1 MKSSLRSRIDPFIVM
16 DIMERANAVEKK
28 GQTVVHMEVGQPGT
42 SAPKAAKDFLKA
54 SMEDNPMGYTVALGL
69 PDLRKKIAE
78 LYGDWYGL
86 DVDWNRIIITG
97 GSSAGFI
104 LSFTAL
110 FDKLDKVG
118 LPNPGYPSYRQIIK
132 TLDLDPVLI
141 NTTKKN
147 KFQPTPNDLSRYNI
161 NGLLIASPG
170 NPTGSMIEREPLE
183 ALVNYCVDRKV
194 SLISDEIYHGIQYDM
209 KPSTVLEYTDSC
221 YIINSFSKYFSM
233 TGWRIGWIIVPKEHV
248 RVVERI
254 QQNMFICASHASQIL
269 ALGSFDSKNELE
281 KNLETYRENRKILL
295 SALPEMGFNNIAPPD
310 GAFYLYIDISEFS
323 SDSYDFTIKMLN
335 IGGVA
340 ITPGIDFDP
349 IKGKSKIRIS
359 YARSTPEILKGI
371 KRMKIFMDEK
381 KIFIMKNSVKG

>member
-1 MKSSLRSRIDPFIVM
+1 MRSSERSKIDPFIVM

-42 SAPKAAKDFLKA
+42 SAPQSAKDFLKA

-86 DVDWNRIIITG
+86 DVDWNRIVITG

-104 LSFTAL
+104 LAFTSL

-118 LPNPGYPSYRQIIK
+118 LPNPGYPSYRQIMK
-132 TLDLDPVLI
+132 TLNLEPVLI
-141 NTTKKN
+141 NTTEKN
-147 KFQPTPNDLSRYNI
+147 RFHPTPNDLSRYNI

-183 ALVNYCVDRKV
+183 ALVSYCVDRKI

-209 KPSTVLEYTDSC
+209 KPSTVLEYSDSC

-269 ALGSFDSKNELE
+269 ALGSFESKSELE
-281 KNLETYRENRKILL
+281 KNLETYRENRKLL
-295 SALPEMGFNNIAPPD
+295 LAALPEMGFNNIAPPD

-335 IGGVA
+335 VGGVA

-371 KRMKIFMDEK
+371 ERMKIFMDK
-381 KIFIMKNSVKG
+381 KKYL

>member
-1 MKSSLRSRIDPFIVM
+1 MKSSQRSRIDPFIVM

-104 LSFTAL
+104 LAFTAL

-132 TLDLDPVLI
+132 TLNLNPILI
-141 NTTKKN
+141 NTTEKN
-147 KFQPTPNDLSRYNI
+147 KFQPTPNDLSRYDI

-183 ALVNYCVDRKV
+183 ALVNYCVDKKI

-209 KPSTVLEYTDSC
+209 KPSTLLEYTNSC

-233 TGWRIGWIIVPKEHV
+233 TGWRIGWIIVPKDHV

-269 ALGSFDSKNELE
+269 ALGSFECKNELE

-295 SALPEMGFNNIAPPD
+295 AALSEMGFNNIAPPD
-310 GAFYLYIDISEFS
+310 GAFYLYIDISAFS
-323 SDSYDFTIKMLN
+323 SDSYDFTIKMLK

-371 KRMKIFMDEK
+371 ERMKIFMDK
-381 KIFIMKNSVKG
+381 KKYL

>member
-42 SAPKAAKDFLKA
+42 SAPQAAKDFLKA

-86 DVDWNRIIITG
+86 DVDWNRIVITG

-104 LSFTAL
+104 LAFTSL

-118 LPNPGYPSYRQIIK
+118 LPNPGYPSYRQIMK
-132 TLDLDPVLI
+132 TLNLEPVLI
-141 NTTKKN
+141 NTTEKN
-147 KFQPTPNDLSRYNI
+147 RFHPTPNDLSRYNI

-183 ALVNYCVDRKV
+183 ALVSYCVDRKV

-209 KPSTVLEYTDSC
+209 KPSTVLEYSDSC

-269 ALGSFDSKNELE
+269 ALGSFESKSELE
-281 KNLETYRENRKILL
+281 KNLETYRENRKLL
-295 SALPEMGFNNIAPPD
+295 LAALPEMGFNNIAPPD

-335 IGGVA
+335 VGGVA

-371 KRMKIFMDEK
+371 ERMKKFMDK
-381 KIFIMKNSVKG
+381 KKYL

>member
-1 MKSSLRSRIDPFIVM
+1 MKSSQRSRIDPFIVM

-104 LSFTAL
+104 LAFTAL

-132 TLDLDPVLI
+132 TLNLDPILI
-141 NTTKKN
+141 NTTEKN
-147 KFQPTPNDLSRYNI
+147 KFQPTPNDLSRYDI

-183 ALVNYCVDRKV
+183 ALVNYCVDKKI

-209 KPSTVLEYTDSC
+209 KPSTLLEYTNSC

-233 TGWRIGWIIVPKEHV
+233 TGWRIGWIIVPKDHV

-269 ALGSFDSKNELE
+269 ALGSFECKNELE

-295 SALPEMGFNNIAPPD
+295 AALSEMGFNNIAPPD
-310 GAFYLYIDISEFS
+310 GAFYLYIDISAFS

-371 KRMKIFMDEK
+371 ERMKIFMDK
-381 KIFIMKNSVKG
+381 KKYL

>member
-1 MKSSLRSRIDPFIVM
+1 MKSSERSKIDPFIVM

-42 SAPKAAKDFLKA
+42 SAPQAAKDFLKA

-86 DVDWNRIIITG
+86 DVDWNRIVITG

-104 LSFTAL
+104 LAFTSL

-118 LPNPGYPSYRQIIK
+118 LPNPGYPSYRQIMK
-132 TLDLDPVLI
+132 TLNLEPVLI
-141 NTTKKN
+141 NTTEKN
-147 KFQPTPNDLSRYNI
+147 RFHPTPNDLSRYNI

-183 ALVNYCVDRKV
+183 ALVSYCVDRKV

-209 KPSTVLEYTDSC
+209 KPSTVLEYSDNC

-269 ALGSFDSKNELE
+269 ALGSFESKSELE
-281 KNLETYRENRKILL
+281 KNLETYRENRKLL
-295 SALPEMGFNNIAPPD
+295 LAALPEMGFNNIAPPD

-335 IGGVA
+335 VGGVA

-371 KRMKIFMDEK
+371 ERMKIFMDK
-381 KIFIMKNSVKG
+381 KKYL

>member
-1 MKSSLRSRIDPFIVM
+1 MKSSERSKIDPFIVM

-42 SAPKAAKDFLKA
+42 SAPQAAKDFLKA

-86 DVDWNRIIITG
+86 DVDWNRIVITG

-104 LSFTAL
+104 LAFTSL

-118 LPNPGYPSYRQIIK
+118 LPNPGYPSYRQIMK
-132 TLDLDPVLI
+132 TLNLEPVLI
-141 NTTKKN
+141 NTTEKN
-147 KFQPTPNDLSRYNI
+147 RFHPTPNDLSRYNI

-183 ALVNYCVDRKV
+183 ALVSYCVDRKV

-209 KPSTVLEYTDSC
+209 KPSTVLEYSDSC

-269 ALGSFDSKNELE
+269 ALGSFESKSELE
-281 KNLETYRENRKILL
+281 KNLETYRENRKLL
-295 SALPEMGFNNIAPPD
+295 LAALPEMGFNNIAPPD

-335 IGGVA
+335 VGGVA

-371 KRMKIFMDEK
+371 ERMKIFMDK
-381 KIFIMKNSVKG
+381 KKYL

>member
-1 MKSSLRSRIDPFIVM
+1 MKSSKRSIINPFIVM
-16 DIMERANAVEKK
+16 DIMERANAIEQK

-42 SAPKAAKDFLKA
+42 SAPEAAKNFLKKA
-54 SMEDNPMGYTVALGL
+54 MEDNPMGYTVALGL

-104 LSFTAL
+104 LAFTAL

-118 LPNPGYPSYRQIIK
+118 LANPGYPSYRQIMK
-132 TLDLDPVLI
+132 TLNLDPILI
-141 NTTKKN
+141 NTTEKN
-147 KFQPTPNDLSRYNI
+147 KFQPTPSDLSRYNI

-170 NPTGSMIEREPLE
+170 NPTGSMIDREPLE
-183 ALVNYCVDRKV
+183 ALVNYCADRKI

-209 KPSTVLEYTDSC
+209 QPSTVLEFSDNC

-233 TGWRIGWIIVPKEHV
+233 TGWRIGWIVVPKEHV
-248 RVVERI
+248 RIVERI

-269 ALGSFDSKNELE
+269 AIGAFEGKVELE
-281 KNLETYRENRKILL
+281 KNLMTYRENRENLL
-295 SALPEMGFNNIAPPD
+295 NALPEFGFNNIAPPD

-323 SDSYDFTIKMLN
+323 SDSYDFVKKMLDV
-335 IGGVA
+335 GGVA

-349 IKGKSKIRIS
+349 INGKSKIRLS
-359 YARSTPEILKGI
+359 YARSTPEILNGI
-371 KRMKIFMDEK
+371 ERIKIFMREK
-381 KIFIMKNSVKG
+381 KYLQ

>member
-1 MKSSLRSRIDPFIVM
+1 MKSSERSKIDPFIVM

-28 GQTVVHMEVGQPGT
+28 GQTIVHMEVGQPGT
-42 SAPKAAKDFLKA
+42 SAPQAAKDFLKA

-104 LSFTAL
+104 LAFTSL

-118 LPNPGYPSYRQIIK
+118 LPNPGYPSYRQIMK
-132 TLDLDPVLI
+132 TLNLEPVLI
-141 NTTKKN
+141 NTTEKN
-147 KFQPTPNDLSRYNI
+147 RFHPTPNDLSRYNI

-170 NPTGSMIEREPLE
+170 NPTGSMIEREPLQ
-183 ALVNYCVDRKV
+183 ALVSYCVDRKV

-209 KPSTVLEYTDSC
+209 KPSTVLEYSDSC

-269 ALGSFDSKNELE
+269 ALGSFESKSELE
-281 KNLETYRENRKILL
+281 KNLETYRENRKLL
-295 SALPEMGFNNIAPPD
+295 LAALPEMGFNNIAPPD

-335 IGGVA
+335 VGGVA

-371 KRMKIFMDEK
+371 ERMRIFMDK
-381 KIFIMKNSVKG
+381 KKYL

>member
-1 MKSSLRSRIDPFIVM
+1 MKSSERSKIDPFIVM

-86 DVDWNRIIITG
+86 DVDWNRIVITG

-104 LSFTAL
+104 LAFTSL

-118 LPNPGYPSYRQIIK
+118 LPNPGYPSYRQIMK
-132 TLDLDPVLI
+132 TLNLEPVLI
-141 NTTKKN
+141 NTTEKN
-147 KFQPTPNDLSRYNI
+147 RFHPTPNDLSRYNI

-183 ALVNYCVDRKV
+183 ALVSYCVDRKI

-209 KPSTVLEYTDSC
+209 KPSTVLEYSDNC

-269 ALGSFDSKNELE
+269 ALGSFESKSELE
-281 KNLETYRENRKILL
+281 KNLETYRENRKLL
-295 SALPEMGFNNIAPPD
+295 LAALPEMGLNNIAPPD

-323 SDSYDFTIKMLN
+323 SDSYDFTIKMLDV
-335 IGGVA
+335 GGVA

-371 KRMKIFMDEK
+371 ERMKIFMDK
-381 KIFIMKNSVKG
+381 KKYL

>member
-1 MKSSLRSRIDPFIVM
+1 MKSSQRSRIDPFIVM

-42 SAPKAAKDFLKA
+42 SAPRAAKDFLKA

-104 LSFTAL
+104 LAFTAL

-132 TLDLDPVLI
+132 TLNLNPILI
-141 NTTKKN
+141 NTTEKN
-147 KFQPTPNDLSRYNI
+147 KFQPTPNDLSRYDI

-183 ALVNYCVDRKV
+183 ALVNYCVDKKI

-209 KPSTVLEYTDSC
+209 KPSTLLEYTNSC

-233 TGWRIGWIIVPKEHV
+233 TGWRIGWIIVPKDHV

-269 ALGSFDSKNELE
+269 ALGSFECKNELE

-295 SALPEMGFNNIAPPD
+295 AALSEMGFNNIAPPD
-310 GAFYLYIDISEFS
+310 GAFYLYIDISAFS

-371 KRMKIFMDEK
+371 ERMKIFMDK
-381 KIFIMKNSVKG
+381 KKYL

>member
-1 MKSSLRSRIDPFIVM
+1 MKSSQRSRIDPFIVM

-104 LSFTAL
+104 LAFTAL

-132 TLDLDPVLI
+132 TLNLNPILI
-141 NTTKKN
+141 NTTEKN
-147 KFQPTPNDLSRYNI
+147 KFQPTPNDLSRYDI

-183 ALVNYCVDRKV
+183 ALVNYCVDKKI

-209 KPSTVLEYTDSC
+209 KPSTLLEYTNSC

-233 TGWRIGWIIVPKEHV
+233 TGWRIGWIIVPKDHV

-269 ALGSFDSKNELE
+269 ALGSFECKNELE

-295 SALPEMGFNNIAPPD
+295 AALSEMGFNNIAPPD
-310 GAFYLYIDISEFS
+310 GAFYLYIDISAFS

-359 YARSTPEILKGI
+359 YARSTPEILRGI
-371 KRMKIFMDEK
+371 ERMKIFMDK
-381 KIFIMKNSVKG
+381 KKYL

>member
-209 KPSTVLEYTDSC
+209 KPSTALEYTDSC

-269 ALGSFDSKNELE
+269 ALGSFESKNELE

-381 KIFIMKNSVKG
+381 KYL

>member
-1 MKSSLRSRIDPFIVM
+1 MKSSERSRIDPFIVM

-42 SAPKAAKDFLKA
+42 SAPQAAKDFLKA

-86 DVDWNRIIITG
+86 DVDWNRIVITG

-104 LSFTAL
+104 LAFTSL

-118 LPNPGYPSYRQIIK
+118 LPNPGYPSYRQIMK
-132 TLDLDPVLI
+132 TLNLEPVLI
-141 NTTKKN
+141 NTTEKN
-147 KFQPTPNDLSRYNI
+147 RFHPTPNDLSRYNI

-183 ALVNYCVDRKV
+183 ALVSYCVDRKV

-209 KPSTVLEYTDSC
+209 KPSTVLEYSDSC

-269 ALGSFDSKNELE
+269 ALGSFESKSELE
-281 KNLETYRENRKILL
+281 KNLETYRENRKLL
-295 SALPEMGFNNIAPPD
+295 LAALPEMGFNNIAPPD

-335 IGGVA
+335 VGGVA

-349 IKGKSKIRIS
+349 VKGKSKIRIS

-371 KRMKIFMDEK
+371 ERMKIFMDK
-381 KIFIMKNSVKG
+381 KKYL

>member
-1 MKSSLRSRIDPFIVM
+1 MKSSQRSRIDPFIVM

-28 GQTVVHMEVGQPGT
+28 GQTVVHMEVGHPGT

-104 LSFTAL
+104 LAFTAL

-132 TLDLDPVLI
+132 TLNLDPILI
-141 NTTKKN
+141 NTTEKN
-147 KFQPTPNDLSRYNI
+147 KFQPTPNDLSRYDI

-183 ALVNYCVDRKV
+183 ALVNYCVDKKI

-209 KPSTVLEYTDSC
+209 KPSTLLEYTNSC

-233 TGWRIGWIIVPKEHV
+233 TGWRIGWIIVPKDHV

-269 ALGSFDSKNELE
+269 ALGSFECKNELE

-295 SALPEMGFNNIAPPD
+295 AALSEMGFNNIAPPD
-310 GAFYLYIDISEFS
+310 GAFYLYIDISAFS

-371 KRMKIFMDEK
+371 ERMKIFMDK
-381 KIFIMKNSVKG
+381 KKYL

>member
-1 MKSSLRSRIDPFIVM
+1 MKSSLRSRIDSFIVM

-42 SAPKAAKDFLKA
+42 SAPQSAKDFLKA

-86 DVDWNRIIITG
+86 DVDWNRIVITG

-104 LSFTAL
+104 LAFTSL

-118 LPNPGYPSYRQIIK
+118 LPNPGYPSYRQIMK
-132 TLDLDPVLI
+132 TLNLEPVLI
-141 NTTKKN
+141 NTTEKN
-147 KFQPTPNDLSRYNI
+147 RFHPTPNDLSRYNI

-183 ALVNYCVDRKV
+183 ALVSYCVDRKV

-209 KPSTVLEYTDSC
+209 KPSTVLESSDSC
-221 YIINSFSKYFSM
+221 SVINSFSKYFSM

-269 ALGSFDSKNELE
+269 ALGSFESKSELE
-281 KNLETYRENRKILL
+281 KNLETYRENRKLL
-295 SALPEMGFNNIAPPD
+295 LAALPEMGFNNIAPPD

-335 IGGVA
+335 VGGVA

-371 KRMKIFMDEK
+371 ERMKIFMDK
-381 KIFIMKNSVKG
+381 KKYL

>member
-1 MKSSLRSRIDPFIVM
+1 MKSSERSKIDPFIVM

-42 SAPKAAKDFLKA
+42 SAPQAAKDFLKA

-86 DVDWNRIIITG
+86 DVDWNRIVITG

-104 LSFTAL
+104 LAFTSL

-118 LPNPGYPSYRQIIK
+118 LPNPGYPSYRQIMK
-132 TLDLDPVLI
+132 TLNLEPVLI
-141 NTTKKN
+141 NTTEKN
-147 KFQPTPNDLSRYNI
+147 RFHPTPNDLSRYNI

-183 ALVNYCVDRKV
+183 ALVSYCVDRKV

-209 KPSTVLEYTDSC
+209 KPSTVLEYSDNC

-269 ALGSFDSKNELE
+269 ALGSFESKNELE

-295 SALPEMGFNNIAPPD
+295 AALPEMGFNNIAPPD

-359 YARSTPEILKGI
+359 YARSTPEILMGI
-371 KRMKIFMDEK
+371 ERMKIFMDEK
-381 KIFIMKNSVKG
+381 KYL

>member
-1 MKSSLRSRIDPFIVM
+1 
-16 DIMERANAVEKK
+16 
-28 GQTVVHMEVGQPGT
+28 
-42 SAPKAAKDFLKA
+42 
-54 SMEDNPMGYTVALGL
+54 
-69 PDLRKKIAE
+69 
-78 LYGDWYGL
+78 
-86 DVDWNRIIITG
+86 
-97 GSSAGFI
+97 
-104 LSFTAL
+104 
-110 FDKLDKVG
+110 
-118 LPNPGYPSYRQIIK
+118 
-132 TLDLDPVLI
+132 
-141 NTTKKN
+141 
-147 KFQPTPNDLSRYNI
+147 
-161 NGLLIASPG
+161 
-170 NPTGSMIEREPLE
+170 MIEREPLE

-269 ALGSFDSKNELE
+269 ALGSFESKNELE

-295 SALPEMGFNNIAPPD
+295 SALPEIGFNNIAPPD

-381 KIFIMKNSVKG
+381 KYL

>member
-209 KPSTVLEYTDSC
+209 KPSTALEYTDSC

-269 ALGSFDSKNELE
+269 ALGSFESKNELE

-359 YARSTPEILKGI
+359 YARSTPEILNGI

-381 KIFIMKNSVKG
+381 KYL

>member
-1 MKSSLRSRIDPFIVM
+1 MRSSERSKIDPFIVM

-42 SAPKAAKDFLKA
+42 SAPQSAKDFLKA

-86 DVDWNRIIITG
+86 DVDWNRIVITG

-104 LSFTAL
+104 LAFTSL

-118 LPNPGYPSYRQIIK
+118 LPNPGYPSYRQIMK
-132 TLDLDPVLI
+132 TLNLEPVLI
-141 NTTKKN
+141 NTTEKN
-147 KFQPTPNDLSRYNI
+147 RFHPTPNDLSRYNI
-161 NGLLIASPG
+161 DGLLIASPG

-183 ALVNYCVDRKV
+183 ALVSYCVDRKV

-209 KPSTVLEYTDSC
+209 KPSTVLEYSDNC

-269 ALGSFDSKNELE
+269 ALGSFESKSELE
-281 KNLETYRENRKILL
+281 KNLETYRENRKLL
-295 SALPEMGFNNIAPPD
+295 LAALPEMGFNNIAPPD

-335 IGGVA
+335 VGGVA

-371 KRMKIFMDEK
+371 ERMKIFMDK
-381 KIFIMKNSVKG
+381 KKYL

>member
-1 MKSSLRSRIDPFIVM
+1 MKSSQRSRIDPFIVM

-86 DVDWNRIIITG
+86 DVDWNRIIVTG

-104 LSFTAL
+104 LAFTAL

-132 TLDLDPVLI
+132 TLNLNPILI
-141 NTTKKN
+141 NTTEKN
-147 KFQPTPNDLSRYNI
+147 KFQPTPNDLSRYDI

-183 ALVNYCVDRKV
+183 ALVNYCVDKKI

-209 KPSTVLEYTDSC
+209 KPSTLLEYTNSC

-233 TGWRIGWIIVPKEHV
+233 TGWRIGWIIVPKDHV

-269 ALGSFDSKNELE
+269 ALGSFECKNELE

-295 SALPEMGFNNIAPPD
+295 AALSEMGFNNIAPPD
-310 GAFYLYIDISEFS
+310 GAFYLYIDISAFS

-359 YARSTPEILKGI
+359 YARSTPEILRGI
-371 KRMKIFMDEK
+371 ERMKIFMDK
-381 KIFIMKNSVKG
+381 KKYL

>member
-1 MKSSLRSRIDPFIVM
+1 MKSSERSKIDPFIVM

-42 SAPKAAKDFLKA
+42 SAPQAAKDFLKA

-86 DVDWNRIIITG
+86 DVDWNRIVITG

-104 LSFTAL
+104 LAFTSL

-118 LPNPGYPSYRQIIK
+118 LPNPGYPSYRQIMK
-132 TLDLDPVLI
+132 TLNLEPVLI
-141 NTTKKN
+141 NTTEKN
-147 KFQPTPNDLSRYNI
+147 RFHPTPNDLSRYNI
-161 NGLLIASPG
+161 DGLLIASPG

-183 ALVNYCVDRKV
+183 ALVSYCVDRKV

-209 KPSTVLEYTDSC
+209 KPSTVLEYSDSC
-221 YIINSFSKYFSM
+221 YVINSFSKYFSM

-269 ALGSFDSKNELE
+269 ALGSFESKTELE
-281 KNLETYRENRKILL
+281 KNLETYRENRKLL
-295 SALPEMGFNNIAPPD
+295 LAALPEMGFSNIAPPD

-335 IGGVA
+335 VGGVA
-340 ITPGIDFDP
+340 VTPGIDFDP

-371 KRMKIFMDEK
+371 ERMKIFMDK
-381 KIFIMKNSVKG
+381 KKYL

>member
-147 KFQPTPNDLSRYNI
+147 KFQPTPNDLSQYNI

-170 NPTGSMIEREPLE
+170 NPTGSMIERESLE

-209 KPSTVLEYTDSC
+209 KPSTAIEYTDSC

-269 ALGSFDSKNELE
+269 ALGSFESKNELE

-295 SALPEMGFNNIAPPD
+295 SALPEIGFNNIAPPD

-381 KIFIMKNSVKG
+381 KYL

>member
-86 DVDWNRIIITG
+86 DIDWNRIIITG

-269 ALGSFDSKNELE
+269 ALGSFESKNELE

-381 KIFIMKNSVKG
+381 KYL

>member
-1 MKSSLRSRIDPFIVM
+1 MRSSERSKIDPFIVM

-42 SAPKAAKDFLKA
+42 SAPQSAKDFLKA

-86 DVDWNRIIITG
+86 DVDWNRIVITG

-104 LSFTAL
+104 LAFTSL

-118 LPNPGYPSYRQIIK
+118 LPNPGYPSYRQIMK
-132 TLDLDPVLI
+132 TLNLEPVLI
-141 NTTKKN
+141 NTTEKN
-147 KFQPTPNDLSRYNI
+147 RFHPTPNDLSRYNI
-161 NGLLIASPG
+161 DGLLIASPG

-183 ALVNYCVDRKV
+183 ALVSYCVDRKV

-209 KPSTVLEYTDSC
+209 KPSTVLEYSDSC

-269 ALGSFDSKNELE
+269 ALGSFESKSELE
-281 KNLETYRENRKILL
+281 KNLETYRENRKLL
-295 SALPEMGFNNIAPPD
+295 LAALPEMGFNNIAPPD

-335 IGGVA
+335 VGGVA

-371 KRMKIFMDEK
+371 ERMKIFMDK
-381 KIFIMKNSVKG
+381 KKYL

>member
-269 ALGSFDSKNELE
+269 ALGSFESKNELE

-381 KIFIMKNSVKG
+381 KYLQ

>member
-233 TGWRIGWIIVPKEHV
+233 TGWRIGWIIVPKEHI

-269 ALGSFDSKNELE
+269 ALGSFESKNELE

-381 KIFIMKNSVKG
+381 KYL

>member
-16 DIMERANAVEKK
+16 DIMERASAVEKK

-209 KPSTVLEYTDSC
+209 KPSTELEYTDSC

-269 ALGSFDSKNELE
+269 ALGSFESKNELE

-381 KIFIMKNSVKG
+381 KYL

>member
-1 MKSSLRSRIDPFIVM
+1 MKSSQRSRIDPFIVM

-104 LSFTAL
+104 LAFTAL

-132 TLDLDPVLI
+132 TLNLNPILI
-141 NTTKKN
+141 NTTEKN
-147 KFQPTPNDLSRYNI
+147 KFQPTPNDLSRYDI

-183 ALVNYCVDRKV
+183 ALVNYCVDKKI

-209 KPSTVLEYTDSC
+209 KPSTLLEYTNSC

-233 TGWRIGWIIVPKEHV
+233 TGWRIGWIIVPKDHV

-269 ALGSFDSKNELE
+269 ALGSFECKNELE

-295 SALPEMGFNNIAPPD
+295 AALSEMGFNNIAPPD
-310 GAFYLYIDISEFS
+310 GAFYLYIDISAFS

-371 KRMKIFMDEK
+371 ERMKIFMDK
-381 KIFIMKNSVKG
+381 KKYL